1 MNFATLP
8 KIYEVNQPMFKHS
21 LRSLTPSTSYSSD
34 TGMYL
39 WLKWVS
45 TSSLVLRSLPTSA
58 AIPERIKELKVL
70 CVNSL
75 NAEIKPYT
83 LSFIM
88 WIRKCYHT
96 SNNIDASMKTHFSPT
111 FFYMNTSTGNYINV
125 LKYLLRTRL
134 WRMFKYYMTFDVV
147 TPKDLHSNTLYI

>member
-8 KIYEVNQPMFKHS
+8 KIYEVKSTNKLFKHS

-83 LSFIM
+83 LNI
-88 WIRKCYHT
+88 WIIYHV
-96 SNNIDASMKTHFSPT
+96 N
-111 FFYMNTSTGNYINV
+111 
-125 LKYLLRTRL
+125 
-134 WRMFKYYMTFDVV
+134 
-147 TPKDLHSNTLYI
+147 